1 MSEEP
6 REYLIKKGSY
16 FYRPDCAGY
25 TSFKFDA
32 GRYTKERAEA
42 GASIEPWHMQ
52 AIHQND
58 VHDASDPDKF
68 IHALTAER
76 DRLREENERLIAAAQ
91 LCIAYDDLL
100 RTFTGPV
107 STISAADNTR
117 IDAAYDCWIAAIR
130 AALSPVEESKR

>member
-32 GRYTKERAEA
+32 GRYTKEMAEA
-42 GASIEPWHMQ
+42 EASIEPWHMQ

-58 VHDASDPDKF
+58 VPDASDPDKF
-68 IHALTAER
+68 VALLTAER
-76 DRLREENERLIAAAQ
+76 DRLREAIIKA
-91 LCIAYDDLL
+91 CDLL
-100 RTFTGPV
+100 MERTKGNPARSPNHNARV
-107 STISAADNTR
+107 ILEE
-117 IDAAYDCWIAAIR
+117 AIGHFNGR
-130 AALSPVEESKR
+130 PL